1 MTRFCCIQN
10 RNFIFLLTRPLRDV
24 TKLVLFDRPEYP
36 ISTHTP
42 LTGRDQMTAILR
54 RKYTISTHTPLT
66 GRDETG
72 TDTAWKPLYFYSHA
86 PYGTW
91 PLTRSLFCFLLDFY
105 SHAPYGTWQL
115 YHHADDWLFLIS
127 THTPLTGRDCSLK
140 TTCSPFCNFYSHA
153 PYGTWRFWLL
163 VPHRIPGFLLT
174 RPLRDVTKSSIWKC
188 NWKKFLLTRPLRDV
202 TWTNACTAA
211 WTSFLLTR
219 PLRDVTDVWQRKKR
233 N

>member
-105 SHAPYGTWQL
+105 SHAPYGTWPEQTPVPRPE
-115 YHHADDWLFLIS
+115 HHFYSHAPYGTWQMYDSGRSEIKIFLLTRPLRDVTNEGKWCEISNVIS
-127 THTPLTGRDCSLK
+127 THTPLTGRDLS
-140 TTCSPFCNFYSHA
+140 
-153 PYGTWRFWLL
+153 WLA
-163 VPHRIPGFLLT
+163 FLILFGISTHTPLT
-174 RPLRDVTKSSIWKC
+174 GRDHFG
-188 NWKKFLLTRPLRDV
+188 NWSV
-202 TWTNACTAA
+202 
-211 WTSFLLTR
+211 
-219 PLRDVTDVWQRKKR
+219 
-233 N
+233 

>member
-105 SHAPYGTWQL
+105 SHAPYGTW
-115 YHHADDWLFLIS
+115 
-127 THTPLTGRDCSLK
+127 
-140 TTCSPFCNFYSHA
+140 
-153 PYGTWRFWLL
+153 RFWLL

>member
-105 SHAPYGTWQL
+105 SHAPYGTWL
-115 YHHADDWLFLIS
+115 NPVFEDA
-127 THTPLTGRDCSLK
+127 TGR
-140 TTCSPFCNFYSHA
+140 NFYSHA
-153 PYGTWRFWLL
+153 PYGTWPFLIGVFDFIWYFYSHAPYGTWPFRKLK
-163 VPHRIPGFLLT
+163 RIIIIVFLLT
-174 RPLRDVTKSSIWKC
+174 RPLRDVT
-188 NWKKFLLTRPLRDV
+188 
-202 TWTNACTAA
+202 
-211 WTSFLLTR
+211 
-219 PLRDVTDVWQRKKR
+219 
-233 N
+233 